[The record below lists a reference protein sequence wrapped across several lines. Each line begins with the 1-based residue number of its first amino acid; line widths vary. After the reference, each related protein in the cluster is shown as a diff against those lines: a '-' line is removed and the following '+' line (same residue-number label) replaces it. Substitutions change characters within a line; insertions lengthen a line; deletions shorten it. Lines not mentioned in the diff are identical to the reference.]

1 MFIKINDIKTKVRDK
16 NGRGGHTFIGETIKI
31 ELVIDKIKENM
42 NDYIIFSDA
51 TIFINNTKTQELYN
65 FFCNYLSYDL
75 CFVDEGKDNHVNIG
89 IILIQCSK
97 ETLLFFENVL
107 EILIKKGKK
116 CKDQGTVNDLIS
128 EGKHNLHIGK
138 FDKNKIVAGYTI
150 NNNLLNNFLIYKSFI
165 YHSNDI
171 ISNYNQRIIN
181 FKKHNLIDDD
191 EYKLLLK

>member
-1 MFIKINDIKTKVRDK
+1 M
-16 NGRGGHTFIGETIKI
+16 
-31 ELVIDKIKENM
+31 
-42 NDYIIFSDA
+42 
-51 TIFINNTKTQELYN
+51 
-65 FFCNYLSYDL
+65 
-75 CFVDEGKDNHVNIG
+75 
-89 IILIQCSK
+89 
-97 ETLLFFENVL
+97 
-107 EILIKKGKK
+107 IKKGKK
-116 CKDQGTVNDLIS
+116 CKDQDTVNDLIS

-191 EYKLLLK
+191 EYKLLLHL